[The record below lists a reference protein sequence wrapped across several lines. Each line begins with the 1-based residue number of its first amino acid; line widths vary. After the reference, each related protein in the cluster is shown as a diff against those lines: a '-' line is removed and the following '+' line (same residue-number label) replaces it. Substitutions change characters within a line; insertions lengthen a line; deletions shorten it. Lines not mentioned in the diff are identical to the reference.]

1 MHLPA
6 LQTFNVILDDFKPMK
21 IFWLAI
27 LRNLPISHGFTPN
40 LAFFGRVCT
49 VSLDVI
55 LILSRKVLFRR
66 SQWLCMAI
74 NQFEEFSN
82 L

>member
-1 MHLPA
+1 
-6 LQTFNVILDDFKPMK
+6 MK
-21 IFWLAI
+21 IFLLAI
-27 LRNLPISHGFTPN
+27 LRHLPVFCGFTRN
-40 LAFFGRVCT
+40 LAFFGRVCM

-66 SQWLCMAI
+66 WRDCVEI
-74 NQFEEFSN
+74 NATAGIDSD